1 MPSSSLSKVEY
12 FTSVAVS
19 FLEKKARGRQP
30 PFSNCCRT
38 PPTCESE
45 ASVTREMMALGAG
58 WERLVALA
66 RAILAASN
74 AAAAGVDQARDFG
87 EPFSRSVRGCRVP
100 ATPVS
105 YTHLTL
111 PTIYSV

>member
-1 MPSSSLSKVEY
+1 M
-12 FTSVAVS
+12 S

-45 ASVTREMMALGAG
+45 ASVTREMVALGAG
-58 WERLVALA
+58 CERLVAL
-66 RAILAASN
+66 AILAASN

-87 EPFSRSVRGCRVP
+87 EP
-100 ATPVS
+100 VS
-105 YTHLTL
+105 DQQIRQGL
-111 PTIYSV
+111 